1 MQWKENR
8 RSTSDIIVHL
18 INSTHM
24 KRRNI
29 TLSTAIF
36 GVAILACA
44 FTLPRKAERPSSL
57 LYWYE
62 VSYNDQ
68 HPAGAVLSSGDFWVQ
83 GTKAGVIAPCPSGFS
98 RDCLRGFTYQLTLFP
113 NTTRGDD
120 QITKP

>member
-1 MQWKENR
+1 
-8 RSTSDIIVHL
+8 
-18 INSTHM
+18 M

-36 GVAILACA
+36 GVAFLACA
-44 FTLPRKAERPSSL
+44 FALPRKTQPSNMH

-62 VSYNDQ
+62 VTYNDQ
-68 HPAGAVLSSGDFWVQ
+68 HPAGAVLSSSDFWVQ
-83 GTKAGVIAPCPSGFS
+83 DTKANVIAPCPSGFS
-98 RDCLRGFTYQLTLFP
+98 RDCLRGYTYQLTIFP

>member
-1 MQWKENR
+1 
-8 RSTSDIIVHL
+8 
-18 INSTHM
+18 M
-24 KRRNI
+24 KRCII
-29 TLSTAIF
+29 TLST
-36 GVAILACA
+36 VVILAA
-44 FTLPRKAERPSSL
+44 FVASSFTLPRKAQPSSMH

-62 VSYNDQ
+62 VTYNDQ

-98 RDCLRGFTYQLTLFP
+98 RDCLRGFTYQLTIFP